1 MSLNRDND
9 AVSGVNKRR
18 AAGVT
23 RRRFLHRCGAAAA
36 AVGFPSIIPASAL
49 GLDGYT
55 APSNRVALGFVG
67 LGREGKLKNL
77 KCLMAEPDV
86 AVVALCEVLGKRLKG
101 AHLAMQTYA
110 RDPAVSNF
118 DGCFL
123 TGDWREVVSR
133 PDVDAV
139 VVATPDHWH
148 ALVAVGAMEAGKDVL
163 CEKPI
168 SLTIRQGRVMCE
180 TKRRYGSV
188 FQTGSEFRAMR
199 TLRLA
204 AELAR
209 NGRIGKLHTIRVD
222 IRNFAGNSPAW
233 NPAAPP
239 ADFDYDMWL
248 GPAPDAPYTPL
259 RYTNFRFISDYGG
272 GNLTEMGPHV
282 LSIAQWANGTELTGP
297 VRIDGLGV
305 FPTQG
310 LYDTPSRFEVT
321 YEYANGT
328 VLICRTGEEELEKYA
343 NGKIRFEGSDG
354 WIEATGFSIEAS
366 SPAIASSVIE
376 PGETHMRVCRQGE
389 LRDFLNCIKT
399 RCSPFAPVEEEHRT
413 ASVCHLGNI
422 SMRLG
427 RKLEWD
433 PVGERFV
440 ADGNAN
446 RLLWRAMRAPWHLN
460 S

>member
-1 MSLNRDND
+1 MNGNRRNV
-9 AVSGVNKRR
+9 AE
-18 AAGVT
+18 
-23 RRRFLHRCGAAAA
+23 CGAFRTRDASVSRRSFLRCCGTAAA
-36 AVGFPSIIPASAL
+36 AVFPAVIPASAL

-55 APSNRVALGFVG
+55 APSNRIALGFVG

-86 AVVALCEVLGKRLKG
+86 VVVALCEVLGKRLRG

-110 RDPAVSNF
+110 RDPATSNF
-118 DGCFL
+118 EGCFL

-139 VVATPDHWH
+139 IVSTPDHWH
-148 ALVAVGAMEAGKDVL
+148 ALVAVAAAQAGKDVL

-168 SLTIRQGRVMCE
+168 SLTIHQGRVMCE
-180 TKRRYGSV
+180 TMRRYGRV
-188 FQTGSEFRAMR
+188 FQMGSEFRAMR
-199 TLRLA
+199 TLRHA
-204 AELAR
+204 AELTR
-209 NGRIGKLHTIRVD
+209 NGRIGKVHTIRVD
-222 IRNFAGNSPAW
+222 IRNFAGASPAW
-233 NPAAPP
+233 KPAVPP
-239 ADFDYDMWL
+239 LDFDYDMWL
-248 GPAPDAPYTPL
+248 GPAPDAPYTPA
-259 RYTNFRFISDYGG
+259 RYMNFRFIYDYGG
-272 GNLTEMGPHV
+272 GNLTEMGPHM

-297 VRIDGLGV
+297 IRIDGRGV

-310 LYDTPSRFEVT
+310 LYDTPYQFEVT

-328 VLICRTGEEELEKYA
+328 TLVCRTGEDELEKYA
-343 NGKIRFEGSDG
+343 NGRIRFEGSEG

-366 SPAIASSVIE
+366 SPEIAASVIE

-389 LRDFLNCIKT
+389 LRDFLNCVKT
-399 RCSPFAPVEEEHRT
+399 RCRPFAPVEEEHRT

-433 PVGERFV
+433 PEKEWFTN
-440 ADGNAN
+440 DEEAN
-446 RLLWRAMRAPWHLN
+446 RMISRPMRAPWRLDT
-460 S
+460 